1 VGFALVEVLAGPAS
15 QLGILDPVES
25 EERAFQA
32 FRRPSSRS
40 AAATPFCLGWE
51 ASWRMIS
58 EAVTV
63 PPRMDARI
71 LRISA
76 QCARSDY
83 GDTTSNN
90 RDPKSAKTM
99 YWSTQK
105 VKSKIPISLD

>member
-63 PPRMDARI
+63 PLRMDAPI

-76 QCARSDY
+76 QCARIRAISVRPDC
-83 GDTTSNN
+83 GDTTSNTEL
-90 RDPKSAKTM
+90 RLGGMPVRTKKGSG
-99 YWSTQK
+99 
-105 VKSKIPISLD
+105 V